1 MKRNGR
7 ARLEKIVELAAPHC
21 RGVVA
26 DVGCDHG
33 HTSRRLRDLGT
44 ADVVL
49 SIERRSQRLPRRSDL
64 DLVVSD
70 GLTAIRRVDLA
81 VVTGMGP
88 AAILGILGHL
98 PRKPAC
104 AVVHSPDRTDT
115 LRQGL
120 ADAGWAIDAEVL
132 APEGRGYAEVI
143 RVLPGEERHAGH
155 ALWFGPKLATD
166 PLLDAHRAHVL
177 AHWQRIADTAPEGS
191 NGHARAMGWVLFLS
205 PD

>member
-1 MKRNGR
+1 MKTGGR
-7 ARLEKIVELAAPHC
+7 ARLDKILELAAPYC

-33 HTSRRLRDLGT
+33 HTSKRLRDLGT

-49 SIERRSQRLPRRSDL
+49 SIERRSHRLPRRRDL

-70 GLTAIRRVDLA
+70 GLRAIRRVDLA

-88 AAILGILGHL
+88 AAILGILAIR
-98 PRKPAC
+98 PEC

-120 ADAGWAIDAEVL
+120 ADAGWRIDAEAL

-143 RVLPGEERHAGH
+143 RVLPGEEPASGH
-155 ALWFGPKLATD
+155 ALWFGPKLLDD
-166 PLLDAHRAHVL
+166 PLVAAHRALVL
-177 AHWQRIADTAPEGS
+177 AHWQRIVEKAPSQSPG
-191 NGHARAMGWVLFLS
+191 GQRAAGWVRHLTRG
-205 PD
+205 DD